1 MNFNSFT
8 FAFFFIIVYALYL
21 SLKHKWQNRMLLA
34 ASYTFY
40 SLWDWRFLFLIL
52 LSTGTDFLC
61 ALKMDKHRDKSKIFL
76 AVSIG
81 INLSVLFFFKYFH
94 FFAENFIAFFS
105 MFGLRLQS
113 PAWKIILPVGI
124 SFYTFQTLSYTIDV
138 YRKQIQPARNFLDY
152 ALYVSFFPQ
161 LVAGPIE
168 RAKNLLPQILK
179 PRSIT
184 HEYVSEGLF
193 LIYWGLFK
201 KIFIADNLG
210 AMLDVIGDPVSHGG
224 DGGLVLSF
232 MYAFMFQLYCDF
244 SAYSDIA
251 RGTARLM
258 GFDIMVNFR
267 APYFAA
273 NIQELWNR
281 WHISLTTWIR
291 DYLYYPLA
299 LMKIRKKHINVKFLV
314 ILTFL
319 IMGLW
324 HGAQWTYIL
333 WGGYHGVL
341 LALYALVAPKIKRRY
356 SVPPG
361 PASGILRF
369 LSILLTFH
377 LAAFGLIFFRAG
389 SAEQTFLWL
398 HHLFANF
405 AVSDEMLRQCGKIF
419 IYAFPLL
426 LMDLFFYKHDD
437 ISRLFRYPPVVR
449 YGFFY
454 ITFFLIVVF
463 GESSVSFIYYQF

>member
-1 MNFNSFT
+1 
-8 FAFFFIIVYALYL
+8 
-21 SLKHKWQNRMLLA
+21 
-34 ASYTFY
+34 
-40 SLWDWRFLFLIL
+40 
-52 LSTGTDFLC
+52 
-61 ALKMDKHRDKSKIFL
+61 
-76 AVSIG
+76 
-81 INLSVLFFFKYFH
+81 
-94 FFAENFIAFFS
+94 
-105 MFGLRLQS
+105 
-113 PAWKIILPVGI
+113 
-124 SFYTFQTLSYTIDV
+124 
-138 YRKQIQPARNFLDY
+138 
-152 ALYVSFFPQ
+152 
-161 LVAGPIE
+161 
-168 RAKNLLPQILK
+168 
-179 PRSIT
+179 
-184 HEYVSEGLF
+184 
-193 LIYWGLFK
+193 
-201 KIFIADNLG
+201 
-210 AMLDVIGDPVSHGG
+210 
-224 DGGLVLSF
+224 
-232 MYAFMFQLYCDF
+232 
-244 SAYSDIA
+244 
-251 RGTARLM
+251 M